1 MTKQEMIDK
10 IAKRDIFSEEAICS
24 LLEYG
29 NKDDVICELIK
40 AIGTIQEDFY
50 SQLES
55 MVKRVEEMEKKQ
67 SKIDYNI
74 TTTKKTVVDYITKK
88 EAESNDNDERGE
100 VKGTVRE

>member
-1 MTKQEMIDK
+1 MTKQEMVDK

-24 LLEYG
+24 LLEYE

-40 AIGTIQEDFY
+40 VIGNIQEDFY

-55 MVKRVEEMEKKQ
+55 MVKRVEEMEKRQ

-74 TTTKKTVVDYITKK
+74 TTTKNTVAEYISKK
-88 EAESNDNDERGE
+88 EAENNE
-100 VKGTVRE
+100 